1 MRTTGLKAVT
11 CTYVMSVEHRGQGA
25 HFAFCNCSL
34 GLQAQCVQCPTPYIC
49 VPSHIACRAVM
60 LREGRLP
67 GRSFQRL
74 LSGEQQ
80 QLAGFVMGESS
91 RHQSSPQYRIQWL

>member
-1 MRTTGLKAVT
+1 
-11 CTYVMSVEHRGQGA
+11 
-25 HFAFCNCSL
+25 
-34 GLQAQCVQCPTPYIC
+34 
-49 VPSHIACRAVM
+49 M

-80 QLAGFVMGESS
+80 QLAGFVLGKLMES
-91 RHQSSPQYRIQWL
+91 RPLLAN